1 MIQGNIMQEYKIA
14 VIGGGPA
21 GMMAAIKAAEEL
33 GPKTVCIIEK
43 NDSLGKKL
51 LMTGGGRC
59 NITNNTPIHDQLN
72 YYNKNKNFLKHALY
86 TLPQE
91 KLLALFEEKDLEF
104 HQEDNKRVFPDSEDA
119 HDILDV
125 LKEYL
130 EELEVDIHL
139 NCPISANDIEHELNE
154 NMEPVFLI
162 ETEKLSLNASKI
174 IVSTGG
180 ITYPNTGSTG
190 DGYKIASKMNHTI
203 TDIKPGLVSFNVD
216 DFLLG
221 SMSGLALNDVEIS
234 FKDKKKKVSVR
245 GDILISHF
253 GLTGPAVIDLSNKL
267 IEKSN
272 FSVLDEGLNLKD
284 DGELEELELYTNK
297 ISIDFCPDLTEEE
310 IKDKITKDT
319 PNNGTLKIKN
329 YMKNFLPS
337 NFIDYFL
344 MKLDISPNKTMAN
357 ITKKDKNKIAENLKR
372 HSIEIESLEMDLAKV
387 TIGGVKSKEID
398 SKTLQSRFVDGLY
411 FAGEIL
417 EVAGPTGGYN
427 LQIAFSTGYLAG
439 QEAANSLK

>member
-1 MIQGNIMQEYKIA
+1 MQEYKIA
-14 VIGGGPA
+14 IIGGGPA
-21 GMMAAIKAAEEL
+21 GMMAAIKAAQEL
-33 GPKTVCIIEK
+33 GPKSVCILEK

-51 LMTGGGRC
+51 LLTGGGRC
-59 NITNNTPIHDQLN
+59 NIANNTPIHDQLN

-91 KLLALFEEKDLEF
+91 KLLSIFEEKDLEF
-104 HQEDNKRVFPDSEDA
+104 HIEDKKRIFPDSEDA
-119 HDILDV
+119 HDVLDILE
-125 LKEYL
+125 EYL
-130 EELEVDIHL
+130 EELEVNIHL

-154 NMEPVFLI
+154 RMEPVFSI
-162 ETEKLSLNASKI
+162 ENDKISLNASKI

-190 DGYKIASKMNHTI
+190 DGYRIASKMNHTI

-216 DFLLG
+216 DFLLR
-221 SMSGLALNDVEIS
+221 SLSGLNLNDVEIS
-234 FKDKKKKVSVR
+234 FKDKKKKISVR
-245 GDILISHF
+245 GDVLISHF

-267 IEKSN
+267 IEKSK
-272 FSVLDEGLNLKD
+272 FTLLDDNLDMKGD
-284 DGELEELELYTNK
+284 REIEELELFSDKVN
-297 ISIDFCPDLTEEE
+297 IDFCPDLTEED
-310 IKDKITKDT
+310 IKDQITKDT

-329 YMKNFLPS
+329 YMKNFLPN

-344 MKLDISPNKTMAN
+344 MKLNISPNKTMAN

-372 HSIEIESLEMDLAKV
+372 HPIIIESLETELAKV

-398 SKTLQSRFVDGLY
+398 SKTLESKFAEGLY
-411 FAGEIL
+411 FAGEVL
-417 EVAGPTGGYN
+417 ELAGPTGGYN
-427 LQIAFSTGYLAG
+427 LQIAFSTGFLAG

>member
-1 MIQGNIMQEYKIA
+1 MQEYKIA

-21 GMMAAIKAAEEL
+21 GMMAAIKAAQEL
-33 GPKTVCIIEK
+33 GPKSVCIIEK
-43 NDSLGKKL
+43 NEGLGKKL

-119 HDILDV
+119 HDILDI
-125 LKEYL
+125 LEEYL
-130 EELEVDIHL
+130 EELEVDTHT
-139 NCPISANDIEHELNE
+139 NCPINANDIEHELNE

-162 ETEKLSLNASKI
+162 ETDKLSLNASKI

-190 DGYKIASKMNHTI
+190 DGYRIASKMNHTI

-272 FSVLDEGLNLKD
+272 FSVFDDDLNLKD
-284 DGELEELELYTNK
+284 DEELEELELYTNK

>member
-1 MIQGNIMQEYKIA
+1 MQEYKIA

-21 GMMAAIKAAEEL
+21 GMMAAIKAAQEL

-43 NDSLGKKL
+43 NEGLGKKL

-119 HDILDV
+119 HDILDI
-125 LKEYL
+125 LEEYL
-130 EELEVDIHL
+130 EELEVDILL
-139 NCPISANDIEHELNE
+139 NCPINANDIEHELNE
-154 NMEPVFLI
+154 KMEPVFLI
-162 ETEKLSLNASKI
+162 ENDKLSLNASKI

-190 DGYKIASKMNHTI
+190 DGYKIASRMNHTI

-272 FSVLDEGLNLKD
+272 FSVLDDDLNLKD
-284 DGELEELELYTNK
+284 DEELEELELYTNK

-387 TIGGVKSKEID
+387 TIGGIKSKEID

-411 FAGEIL
+411 FAGEVL